1 MSLALPVLAG
11 RAPPPNQIALLRVI
25 AAPADCLEERW
36 RALQPLDP
44 ARIEHGSLA
53 LLLLVYER
61 LRTAGADDF
70 MLPRLKG
77 AYRNVWYRNQIRL
90 RHLRDAVDCAGDGA
104 IVFGD
109 VSRAARFYP
118 NIGLRLIRQIELMTP
133 GQPRRF
139 DAEALVHPGAPPHLA
154 GASRR
159 QALYEMFAARKEVH
173 RIGAETVATVEAA
186 DELLLACAD
195 GVAARPAPPLQW
207 LLDIW
212 QILRSGAA
220 LDTPRLAAHAE
231 LLGLKL
237 ALRDAVAY
245 LVALDD
251 ELPDAEPLLSALDG
265 GRATRRDRFAHRL
278 TSASSPRSS
287 AAHVVGSYLRLTRLD
302 SPARAAAG
310 FPRYLARQWNVK
322 PTAVPLVAAAKAIN
336 RLRRKRRRAL
346 L

>member
-1 MSLALPVLAG
+1 VSLALPVLPG

-61 LRTAGADDF
+61 LRTAGSDDF

-90 RHLRDAVDCAGDGA
+90 RHLRDAIDCAGDGA
-104 IVFGD
+104 IIFGD
-109 VSRAARFYP
+109 VSRATRFYP

-133 GQPRRF
+133 GQPRRS
-139 DAEALVHPGAPPHLA
+139 DAEALVHPGAPPHVA
-154 GASRR
+154 GSSSR
-159 QALYEMFAARKEVH
+159 QALYEMFAARKEMH
-173 RIGAETVATVEAA
+173 RIGAETVAAVEAA

-195 GVAARPAPPLQW
+195 GVAARPAPALQW

-220 LDTPRLAAHAE
+220 LDTPRLAADAE
-231 LLGLKL
+231 LLGLRL
-237 ALRDAVAY
+237 ALRDTVAY
-245 LVALDD
+245 LVALD
-251 ELPDAEPLLSALDG
+251 ELPDAEPLLAALDR
-265 GRATRRDRFAHRL
+265 GRATHRDRFAHRL
-278 TSASSPRSS
+278 ASAPSPRSS
-287 AAHVVGSYLRLTRLD
+287 AAHIVGSYLRLTRLD

-310 FPRYLARQWNVK
+310 FPHYLARQWNVK
-322 PTAVPLVAAAKAIN
+322 PATVPLVAAAKAIN
-336 RLRRKRRRAL
+336 RLRPKRRRAL